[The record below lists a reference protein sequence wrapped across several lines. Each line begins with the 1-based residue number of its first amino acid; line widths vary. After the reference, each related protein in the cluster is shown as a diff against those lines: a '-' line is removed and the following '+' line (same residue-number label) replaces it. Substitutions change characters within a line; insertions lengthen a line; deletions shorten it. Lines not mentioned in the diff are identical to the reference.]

1 MTNSWEV
8 VIGLLCVRWCVM
20 ITIVSAI
27 VVIVVAMPVVSVV
40 LLVGVLLSSSE
51 ISALRLKSARV
62 FISLWVVV

>member
-8 VIGLLCVRWCVM
+8 VIGLLCVRWGVI
-20 ITIVSAI
+20 ITIVSTI

>member
-8 VIGLLCVRWCVM
+8 VIGLLCVRWGVI
-20 ITIVSAI
+20 ITIVSAN